1 MLLVWLLVKSLR
13 AHRLLLEPLVWA
25 APGRFLMLLPLECFG
40 HELLLLL
47 VGKLLEV
54 LQDGD
59 VRRQAGLRRFG
70 RRTGFVHDE
79 CDGCFLHFGSLP
91 PRGNREIVRRKPSQ
105 PGQTRETLLVATV
118 VTGVAVAMGVTD
130 PEITTQDYNQIKLT
144 DTFIQISKSK
154 LDWLAREQVAE

>member
-1 MLLVWLLVKSLR
+1 MLLLRLMVASLR
-13 AHRLLLEPLVWA
+13 THRLLLEPLVWA
-25 APGRFLMLLPLECFG
+25 APGRLLMLLPLECFG

-59 VRRQAGLRRFG
+59 VRQHAVLRRFG

-79 CDGCFLHFGSLP
+79 CNGCFLHFGSLP
-91 PRGNREIVRRKPSQ
+91 LPRGNREIVRRKSSQ
-105 PGQTRETLLVATV
+105 PDQTRETLLVATV
-118 VTGVAVAMGVTD
+118 VTRVAVAMGVTD

-144 DTFIQISKSK
+144 FIQQSKSNCTG
-154 LDWLAREQVAE
+154 